1 MGLSKFALLAFSCL
15 FPSAT
20 LGIVFGDATFDYVV
34 VGGGTSGLAIAA
46 RLAENSGVSVAVVEA
61 GGYYEMEGGFMSVIP
76 GFAAAAGTGTS
87 PLDSLM
93 MIDWNFNTLP
103 LTVCS
108 SPSYREHFR
117 RKTC

>member
-1 MGLSKFALLAFSCL
+1 MRFSKFALLAVSCFL
-15 FPSAT
+15 PSVS
-20 LGIVFGDATFDYVV
+20 LGFLSGDATFDYVV

-46 RLAENSGVSVAVVEA
+46 RLAEDSSASVAVVEA

-108 SPSYREHFR
+108 SPSYQKPYQRE
-117 RKTC
+117 TC